1 MMSLSKSSQ
10 KLHRRSR
17 SLCLVVL
24 LATLG
29 VMVAAIKV
37 VEVAQCFVSPSVRAP
52 SRVPFPTTNARD
64 VSAITM
70 AAGKFDGMK
79 VVELKSL
86 LSDKGLP
93 VTGTKPE
100 LIARLKAPR
109 RAMAEKAAAEKK
121 KEKAAAAKKKE
132 KAAAQ
137 KKEKAAAARKK
148 ESVIAKGRRARS
160 QVFRGTKLKTIGG
173 LTKDKLKKNTRGKI
187 VSKAHSA
194 AGKKVY
200 KANGLDKWV
209 AACMKAR
216 KALKI
221 TGFVPVNGKSDE
233 GKALYEKAKSF
244 YA

>member
-1 MMSLSKSSQ
+1 M
-10 KLHRRSR
+10 
-17 SLCLVVL
+17 
-24 LATLG
+24 G
-29 VMVAAIKV
+29 
-37 VEVAQCFVSPSVRAP
+37 VAQCFVSPSVRAP

-132 KAAAQ
+132 KAAAEK

-148 ESVIAKGRRARS
+148 QSVIAKGRLARS
-160 QVFRGTKLKTIGG
+160 LVFRGTKLKTASG
-173 LTKDKLKKNTRGKI
+173 LTKDKLKKNKRGKI
-187 VSKAHSA
+187 VSKAQSA
-194 AGKKVY
+194 AGNKQY
-200 KANGLDKWV
+200 KANGLEKWS
-209 AACMKAR
+209 AAVMKAR

-221 TGFVPVNGKSDE
+221 TGFIPINGKSKE